1 MSSEVFAPSE
11 EVVAKTSVTAEQYD
25 RMYQRS
31 VSDPDG
37 FWSEHAQRIDWIKP
51 FTKVKNT
58 SFEWPDISI
67 KWFEDGQLNVA
78 ANCIDRHLA
87 ERGDT
92 VAIIFEPDDPKAD
105 ARHITYRELHGQ
117 VCRDRKS
124 VV

>member
-37 FWSEHAQRIDWIKP
+37 FWGEHALRIDWIKP

-67 KWFEDGQLNVA
+67 KWFED
-78 ANCIDRHLA
+78 
-87 ERGDT
+87 
-92 VAIIFEPDDPKAD
+92 
-105 ARHITYRELHGQ
+105 
-117 VCRDRKS
+117 
-124 VV
+124 